1 MDYSPDLWGWVCIT
15 LYCIVLYCTVLYWE
29 TKNIPVFDFYL
40 IKHVFLSVGS
50 LLVLHITACASPY
63 TTRCNTMFD
72 DTLNQFLS
80 FILCVLYY
88 CLSARFI
95 VLTFLNGY
103 EDRSEHFFSK
113 HVVNHIVIL
122 FFMCN
127 FFKEL
132 PFYQFKFI
140 LIGILENVLYWHK
153 MSNPGNNKNAHL
165 VLTLVHGSEIR

>member
-1 MDYSPDLWGWVCIT
+1 MKLLKNFIFHQGLCTIQISEVKQGKQKTDKKRVGLNSKTGSVTFLPSWIT
-15 LYCIVLYCTVLYWE
+15 AQIFGAESVLHCIVLYCTVLYWE

-50 LLVLHITACASPY
+50 LLVLRITACASPY
-63 TTRCNTMFD
+63 TTQCNTMFD

-103 EDRSEHFFSK
+103 EDRSEHFFP
-113 HVVNHIVIL
+113 N
-122 FFMCN
+122 M
-127 FFKEL
+127 
-132 PFYQFKFI
+132 
-140 LIGILENVLYWHK
+140 
-153 MSNPGNNKNAHL
+153 
-165 VLTLVHGSEIR
+165 